1 MYCKPLMLLVGIFS
15 YGFSTVSGGYYAN
28 VSEALMATPIS
39 AAMAGSDL
47 SVSSGASVEGTPG
60 NLPFDSLNRLSL
72 AYAGYFHNSFSTSM
86 LTWSGKPWSA
96 IGTSLLVGYV
106 HIPDILDTRESS
118 INESGELKETHLS
131 MYSASKVFFR
141 AGIGRRFNL
150 TPDIALGAGAAVN
163 AKRFRLPDLGYG
175 ISLDAGI
182 KSLFSKPG
190 IAVAIQVENLTSS
203 YIYWNESFQ
212 ERSFPH
218 LRAGIGWERAFPYI
232 YGVLRVCYAS
242 PDLLANEGINDYT
255 FETTDNNNT
264 VETPGHYT
272 LYEKPSL
279 LATQGRIG
287 AEYTV
292 FKTVVF
298 RTGIANRKFG
308 FGAGLRLWKQQA
320 GLDFAYIA
328 HDLAET
334 YQLSAHYSW

>member
-1 MYCKPLMLLVGIFS
+1 MI
-15 YGFSTVSGGYYAN
+15 
-28 VSEALMATPIS
+28 TPIS
-39 AAMAGSDL
+39 AAMAGSDM
-47 SVSSGASVEGTPG
+47 SISTGASVESTPG

-72 AYAGYFHNSFSTSM
+72 TYAGYFHNIFSTSM
-86 LTWSGKPWSA
+86 LTWSGKPWNN

-106 HIPDILDTRESS
+106 YIPDILDTRESS
-118 INESGELKETHLS
+118 TTESGGLKEAHIS
-131 MYSASKVFFR
+131 VYSASKVFFR
-141 AGIGRRFNL
+141 AGIGRRFDL
-150 TPDIALGAGAAVN
+150 TPGIALGAGAAVN

-182 KSLFSKPG
+182 KSLFSRPG
-190 IAVAIQVENLTSS
+190 ISLALQVENLTSS

-218 LRAGIGWERAFPYI
+218 VRAGIGWERAFPYI
-232 YGVLRVCYAS
+232 YGLLRVCYAT
-242 PDLLANEGINDYT
+242 PDLLANEGINYYT
-255 FETTDNNNT
+255 SETTGNNNT
-264 VETPGHYT
+264 VETPDHYK

-279 LATQGRIG
+279 LVTQGRMG
-287 AEYTV
+287 AEYTI

-298 RTGIANRKFG
+298 RAGITNRKFG
-308 FGAGLRLWKQQA
+308 FGAGLRLWKRQA